1 MSEPVS
7 LKGSDILTA
16 AMLRWFQELSVQ
28 GIFTTDTA
36 LVIRSWN
43 RRLEEHTGLA
53 AADAIGQPLLAV
65 LPDLSVRGLDAHFRA
80 ALAGEPRVLAHRFHR
95 YLIAGR
101 PGTPEPAQSARIAPL
116 ESEGAII
123 GTIAIV
129 DDVSERVA
137 SERELRQ
144 QIEAAEA
151 ARGVAE
157 EAVRVKDE
165 FLATLSHEIRTPLNA
180 VLGWTKILLG
190 RQVDP
195 TMLTR
200 ALQVIDRNA
209 VAQTRLIDDMLD
221 MARIM
226 SGKLRLEM
234 QPVDLAM
241 IVVAAI
247 DVVAPAATAKGISIQ
262 TEIRTAEPWMMGDAD
277 RIQQIVWNL
286 LSNAVKFTDTGGRV
300 TVGIVRRG
308 DVLTLTVEDTG
319 RGISEEFLPLMF
331 ERFRQADSS
340 SSRRHG
346 GLGLGLS
353 LVRQL
358 VELHGGQ
365 VSASSVEG
373 AGSTFTVT
381 FPGRTE
387 VHADDA
393 SAGTELDPAVLL
405 AGRRVLLV
413 EDQEDSREI
422 IDAALQHYGV
432 TVISAA
438 SSREALAALDAEI
451 VERGLPDAI
460 VSDIGLPDED
470 GYRLME
476 QLSSRP
482 KSLGGKIPVIAVT
495 AYGRPQD
502 KRRALAAGFR
512 LHLTKPITPS
522 ALAGAL
528 AGVMSKSPGQPGSR
542 R

>member
-1 MSEPVS
+1 MSAEPVALGPPALLS
-7 LKGSDILTA
+7 A
-16 AMLRWFQELSVQ
+16 AMLRWFQQISVQ
-28 GIFTTDTA
+28 LIFTTDTQ

-43 RRLEEHTGLA
+43 RCCEEHTGRSA
-53 AADAIGQPLLAV
+53 AEVVGLPLLDVVPELA
-65 LPDLSVRGLDAHFRA
+65 SRGLDEYFRS
-80 ALAGEPRVLAHRFHR
+80 ALAGQSRVLSHRFHR
-95 YLIAGR
+95 YLIPGR
-101 PGTPEPAQSARIAPL
+101 PGAPEKAQSAQIAPL
-116 ESEGAII
+116 EADGAIVGI
-123 GTIAIV
+123 IAVI

-137 SERELRQ
+137 SEREMRH
-144 QIEAAEA
+144 QIETAEA

-226 SGKLRLEM
+226 SGKLRLDM
-234 QPVDLAM
+234 QPIDLTA
-241 IVVAAI
+241 IALTAI
-247 DVVAPAATAKGISIQ
+247 DVVMPTASAKGVSIL
-262 TEIRTAEPWMMGDAD
+262 TALGSDSPWMMGDAD
-277 RIQQIVWNL
+277 RLQQIVWNL
-286 LSNAVKFTDTGGRV
+286 LSNAIKFTESGGRV
-300 TVGIVRRG
+300 TVGITRQNA
-308 DVLTLTVEDTG
+308 VLTLTVEDTG
-319 RGISEEFLPLMF
+319 RGITPEFLPQIF

-358 VELHGGQ
+358 VELHGGE
-365 VSASSVEG
+365 VSVTSRLNV
-373 AGSTFTVT
+373 GSRFVVT
-381 FPGRTE
+381 FPARTE
-387 VHADDA
+387 LSMEEERELHA
-393 SAGTELDPAVLL
+393 AGSIESL
-405 AGRRVLLV
+405 AGVHVLLV
-413 EDQEDSREI
+413 EDQEEAREI
-422 IDAALQHYGV
+422 VAAALQQHGIVV
-432 TVISAA
+432 TDVS
-438 SSREALAALDAEI
+438 SSREALAALDAALA
-451 VERGLPDAI
+451 RGEAPHVI

-476 QLSSRP
+476 QLSSRGP
-482 KSLGGKIPVIAVT
+482 SRGGHIPAIAVT

-512 LHLTKPITPS
+512 MHITKPIVPET
-522 ALAGAL
+522 LAAAVAAVL
-528 AGVMSKSPGQPGSR
+528 PPR
-542 R
+542 

>member
-1 MSEPVS
+1 MSEPTGIGGVD
-7 LKGSDILTA
+7 LLTA
-16 AMLRWFQELSVQ
+16 AMLRWFQELSAQ

-43 RRLEEHTGLA
+43 KRLEEHTGHA
-53 AADAIGQPLLAV
+53 AADVIGRPLLGV
-65 LPDLSVRGLDAHFRA
+65 LPDLADRGLDAHFRA

-95 YLIAGR
+95 YLVAGK
-101 PGTPEPAQSARIAPL
+101 PGAPEAAQSARIAPL
-116 ESEGAII
+116 EFDGAII

-137 SERELRQ
+137 SERQLRQ

-151 ARGVAE
+151 ARSVAE

-226 SGKLRLEM
+226 SGKLRLDM
-234 QPVDLAM
+234 QPVDLAT
-241 IVVAAI
+241 IAVAAI
-247 DVVAPAATAKGISIQ
+247 DVVAPTATAKGITIQ
-262 TEIRTAEPWMMGDAD
+262 TRIQTAEPWMMGDVD
-277 RIQQIVWNL
+277 RLQQIIWNL
-286 LSNAVKFTDTGGRV
+286 LSNAVKFTDSGGRV
-300 TVGIVRRG
+300 IVGITRRA
-308 DVLTLTVEDTG
+308 DSLALTVEDTG
-319 RGISEEFLPLMF
+319 RGIAKEFLPYMF

-365 VSASSVEG
+365 VSASSTEG
-373 AGSTFTVT
+373 VGSTFTVT

-387 VHADDA
+387 LHGDDGSITDVDPA
-393 SAGTELDPAVLL
+393 AALAGT
-405 AGRRVLLV
+405 RVLLV
-413 EDQEDSREI
+413 EDQQ
-422 IDAALQHYGV
+422 DARDILEASLQDYGV
-432 TVISAA
+432 TVLKAA

-451 VERGLPDAI
+451 VEGRLPDAI
-460 VSDIGLPDED
+460 LSDIGLPDED

-476 QLSSRP
+476 QLASRP
-482 KSLGGKIPVIAVT
+482 ASLGGKIPVIAVT

-512 LHLTKPITPS
+512 LHLTKPITPA
-522 ALAGAL
+522 ALASAIASVIRGSGSS
-528 AGVMSKSPGQPGSR
+528 GVK
-542 R
+542 

>member
-1 MSEPVS
+1 MSAEPVALGPPALLS
-7 LKGSDILTA
+7 A
-16 AMLRWFQELSVQ
+16 AMLRWFQQISVQ
-28 GIFTTDTA
+28 LIFTTDTQ

-43 RRLEEHTGLA
+43 RCCEEHTGRSA
-53 AADAIGQPLLAV
+53 AEVVGLPLLEVVPELA
-65 LPDLSVRGLDAHFRA
+65 SRGLDEYFRS
-80 ALAGEPRVLAHRFHR
+80 ALAGQSRVLSHRFHR
-95 YLIAGR
+95 YLIPGR
-101 PGTPEPAQSARIAPL
+101 PGAPEKAQSAQIAPL
-116 ESEGAII
+116 EADGAIVGI
-123 GTIAIV
+123 IAVI

-137 SERELRQ
+137 SEREMRH
-144 QIEAAEA
+144 QIETAEA

-226 SGKLRLEM
+226 SGKLRLEL
-234 QPVDLAM
+234 QPIDLAT
-241 IVVAAI
+241 ISLAAI
-247 DVVAPAATAKGISIQ
+247 DVVAPAAAAKGIAIHTQIS
-262 TEIRTAEPWMMGDAD
+262 TPEPWLMGDAD

-286 LSNAVKFTDTGGRV
+286 LSNAVKFTESGGRV
-300 TVGIVRRG
+300 TLGISRTA
-308 DVLTLTVEDTG
+308 DVLMLTVEDTG
-319 RGISEEFLPLMF
+319 RGISSEFLPVMF

-358 VELHGGQ
+358 AELHGGR
-365 VSASSVEG
+365 VSATSEEG
-373 AGSTFTVT
+373 VGSKFTVT

-387 VHADDA
+387 VMADEPIEAAADLN
-393 SAGTELDPAVLL
+393 EVL
-405 AGRRVLLV
+405 AGRRVLIV
-413 EDQEDSREI
+413 EDQADAREI
-422 IDAALQHYGV
+422 LHAALEPFGV
-432 TVISAA
+432 KVTAVTT
-438 SSREALAALDAEI
+438 SRDAIAALDAGAAA
-451 VERGLPDAI
+451 RLLPDAI
-460 VSDIGLPDED
+460 ISDIGLPDED

-482 KSLGGKIPVIAVT
+482 KSLGGQIPVLAVT

-512 LHLTKPITPS
+512 MHLTKPVSPGALAS
-522 ALAGAL
+522 ALATL
-528 AGVMSKSPGQPGSR
+528 LPKR
-542 R
+542 